1 MVQKHDA
8 LQIALS
14 LRFDPIKLEHR
25 IFFCQC
31 LVANKTYSFE
41 TGLVQEL
48 SSK

>member
-31 LVANKTYSFE
+31 TVVALSVCYRFE
-41 TGLVQEL
+41 AAAE
-48 SSK
+48 